1 MEDNCI
7 FSYVMCSVR
16 AFKLR
21 RKCTMA
27 KFDCRCEEL
36 QPYQYPLK
44 GKSATPLFVGSR
56 YITLCT
62 TAKAG
67 SSFWKT
73 FLKKQKALEI
83 DRKPS
88 GNEKKVVS
96 TLLTATL
103 HDVPLVVKVFES
115 SLQTS
120 SNRIN
125 MNRLTTVRKGSIFS
139 LRCM

>member
-1 MEDNCI
+1 
-7 FSYVMCSVR
+7 
-16 AFKLR
+16 
-21 RKCTMA
+21 MA

-36 QPYQYPLK
+36 QPYQYPLE

-73 FLKKQKALEI
+73 FLKKQKALEK

-88 GNEKKVVS
+88 GNEKKVVR
-96 TLLTATL
+96 TLLAATL
-103 HDVPLVVKVFES
+103 HHDFCVLWSKF
-115 SLQTS
+115 LNACCKIS

-125 MNRLTTVRKGSIFS
+125 MKRLTTVRKRSFFPFDI
-139 LRCM
+139 